1 LRNSGIGNFQIPKS
15 LNPSIHSEEK
25 GGEENSKVRD
35 GLSKP
40 LTPKE
45 VLK

>member
-1 LRNSGIGNFQIPKS
+1 MR
-15 LNPSIHSEEK
+15 SEEK

-35 GLSKP
+35 GLTKP